1 MKPNYLLPALAAA
14 LGFSIAW
21 VAKPAGSPAP
31 AQAAEK
37 QENGSKPKP
46 SPRMESSNRSLIS
59 DKKKPKD
66 VHASDFPLV
75 DEFEKGPKTRDEA
88 RMLRLTE
95 ALGLSIDQQ
104 GKIISLIED
113 VQSKLD
119 SKLPVVEDLT
129 NRGKMVE
136 AGLEQILTPEQLAKF
151 QEVRIRERENRT
163 ELRAQK
169 LLTEALADIDIGPD
183 QREELLSRLREKVRS
198 DLQAIPAAATLLFD
212 KSILPTSN
220 KELSVDGVLLLSKI
234 SNAPTS
240 DDGNVVHQEVLNT
253 QRRELE
259 EMLKCFDGVLTSGQ
273 MGQYQAI
280 VHEYRTNLKK
290 MEEQSARAVAERE
303 FQKANPPAAVA
314 ANATPAAKPPVVV
327 EEDEYEVDPEDE
339 E

>member
-1 MKPNYLLPALAAA
+1 MKPNYLLPALAAV

-21 VAKPAGSPAP
+21 IAKPAGTSLPAP
-31 AQAAEK
+31 VTDHKETT
-37 QENGSKPKP
+37 SKPVP
-46 SPRMESSNRSLIS
+46 SPRMVSENRNSGS
-59 DKKKPKD
+59 VRPKPKD
-66 VHASDFPLV
+66 VNASDFPLA
-75 DEFEKGPKTRDEA
+75 DQFDQGPKTRDEA

-119 SKLPVVEDLT
+119 SKLPVLEDLT

-151 QEVRIRERENRT
+151 QEIRIRERENRT

-169 LLTEALADIDIGPD
+169 MLADALEDIDVGPD
-183 QREELLSRLREKVRS
+183 QREELMARLREKVRS
-198 DLQAIPAAATLLFD
+198 DLQPIPAAATLLFD

-220 KELSVDGVLLLSKI
+220 KELSVDGLLLLSKM
-234 SNAPTS
+234 SNKPTS
-240 DDGNVVHQEVLNT
+240 NDGNKVHQEVMES

-259 EMLKCFDGVLTSGQ
+259 EILKCFDGVLTGGQ

-280 VHEYRTNLKK
+280 VHERRATLKR
-290 MEEQSARAVAERE
+290 MRENSLRAEAEAEFRRQNPPPAVLGSNVPAPVIREEEQDA
-303 FQKANPPAAVA
+303 F
-314 ANATPAAKPPVVV
+314 
-327 EEDEYEVDPEDE
+327 EVDPKDLE
-339 E
+339 